1 MQDGVENLVDEID
14 LLHTDLK
21 FIMTALGVKTIE
33 ELQSVPLVVKGETYH
48 WLAQRGLT
56 LDIIVGDKKSTIR
69 LIFLRFIFV
78 K

>member
-48 WLAQRGLT
+48 WLAQRGIDT
-56 LDIIVGDKKSTIR
+56 AHYSR
-69 LIFLRFIFV
+69 R
-78 K
+78 